1 MLRTLVIVIL
11 MTPAA
16 ALAQG
21 RQEILLGQ
29 TLSGALGPDDRSRDG
44 RPFDDFEYSAEP
56 GTELRVIVRSSSMA
70 VDVNVY
76 FFDEYFDL
84 LPLESGGAAPEGEVE
99 VTVPDAGF
107 PTPVVFRVST
117 VAGDSGPST
126 GDYTIELVGA
136 SGPVFDYR
144 EMHPRRLVVAQ
155 KTRSQPVAVPT
166 VGQSF

>member
-1 MLRTLVIVIL
+1 
-11 MTPAA
+11 
-16 ALAQG
+16 
-21 RQEILLGQ
+21 
-29 TLSGALGPDDRSRDG
+29 
-44 RPFDDFEYSAEP
+44 
-56 GTELRVIVRSSSMA
+56 MA

-136 SGPVFDYR
+136 SGP
-144 EMHPRRLVVAQ
+144 PL
-155 KTRSQPVAVPT
+155 AVRT
-166 VGQSF
+166 VGQSFEAVGHTTSWRK